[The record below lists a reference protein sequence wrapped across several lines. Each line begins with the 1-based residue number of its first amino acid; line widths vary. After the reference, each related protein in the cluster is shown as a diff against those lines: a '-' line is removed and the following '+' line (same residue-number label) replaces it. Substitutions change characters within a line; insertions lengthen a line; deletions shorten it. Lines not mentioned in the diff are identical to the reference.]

1 MPPLFQIQNG
11 SFVIGEYC
19 NSVVPTKQS
28 QTQEPL
34 LVLNVINTHIL
45 VWDYKENTL
54 YPPKFQCMK
63 GVIESRDAD
72 ASMISFVPSQPLE
85 PSQPRGLK

>member
-1 MPPLFQIQNG
+1 MPALFQIQNG
-11 SFVIGEYC
+11 SCVIGEYC

-34 LVLNVINTHIL
+34 LVLNVINKDK
-45 VWDYKENTL
+45 VCDYKENTL

-72 ASMISFVPSQPLE
+72 ASMIGFVPSQPLE

>member
-1 MPPLFQIQNG
+1 MPALFQIQND
-11 SFVIGEYC
+11 SCVIGEYC

-34 LVLNVINTHIL
+34 LVLNVINMNK
-45 VWDYKENTL
+45 VCDCRENTV

-63 GVIESRDAD
+63 GVIESCDAD
-72 ASMISFVPSQPLE
+72 ASMISFVPSQP
-85 PSQPRGLK
+85 RGLK